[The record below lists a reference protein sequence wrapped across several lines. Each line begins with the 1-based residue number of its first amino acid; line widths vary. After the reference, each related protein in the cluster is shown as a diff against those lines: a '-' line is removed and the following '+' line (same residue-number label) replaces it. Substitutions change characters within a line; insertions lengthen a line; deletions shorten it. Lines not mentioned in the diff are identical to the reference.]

1 MKKTIAGGVW
11 PVMITPFTEDNKIDY
26 DAVLR
31 IIEWY
36 DKNGVDGIFA
46 VCQSSEMFELSP
58 QERVELAKFII
69 NNTPKHMGV
78 IASGH
83 CAEKVE
89 DQIREAQ
96 TVIDASVD
104 AYVFISNQFA
114 KENESEDVAKKNIEY
129 LLDHIDGD
137 MFGVYECP
145 APYKRLLSPELLKWC
160 AETEKFAFLKDTCC
174 DLDQLE
180 AKCKA
185 VEGTGLKIFN
195 ANAATL
201 LRSMEMGCAGYSG
214 VMANFHP
221 DLYVWLCKNY
231 KEQPEKAQEL
241 MNFLGAASMV
251 ECQVYPVNSKYH
263 MNLVGVPMT
272 LQSRRQDYKLLTGS
286 KKLEIEEFCAITE
299 TFRKSFFGK

>member
-96 TVIDASVD
+96 TVIDAGVD

-129 LLDHIDGD
+129 LVEGKKNHTPKRKRMYYKNLGEITHYVADYFTFPHNKTYPGSLKDHCA
-137 MFGVYECP
+137 YEE
-145 APYKRLLSPELLKWC
+145 KLKQDLR
-160 AETEKFAFLKDTCC
+160 AFLKT
-174 DLDQLE
+174 
-180 AKCKA
+180 
-185 VEGTGLKIFN
+185 
-195 ANAATL
+195 
-201 LRSMEMGCAGYSG
+201 
-214 VMANFHP
+214 
-221 DLYVWLCKNY
+221 
-231 KEQPEKAQEL
+231 EKAKQIGREKDRDFASLEEL
-241 MNFLGAASMV
+241 FSYVKQQHEAYLKKRSNV
-251 ECQVYPVNSKYH
+251 EKDIEHIVVINRQ
-263 MNLVGVPMT
+263 LV
-272 LQSRRQDYKLLTGS
+272 D
-286 KKLEIEEFCAITE
+286 AIAQL
-299 TFRKSFFGK
+299 FHNHKSHHKMA

>member
-96 TVIDASVD
+96 TVIDAGVD

-241 MNFLGAASMV
+241 VTFLSDPLPFTISMPIRTV
-251 ECQVYPVNSKYH
+251 F
-263 MNLVGVPMT
+263 MT
-272 LQSRRQDYKLLTGS
+272 
-286 KKLEIEEFCAITE
+286 
-299 TFRKSFFGK
+299 